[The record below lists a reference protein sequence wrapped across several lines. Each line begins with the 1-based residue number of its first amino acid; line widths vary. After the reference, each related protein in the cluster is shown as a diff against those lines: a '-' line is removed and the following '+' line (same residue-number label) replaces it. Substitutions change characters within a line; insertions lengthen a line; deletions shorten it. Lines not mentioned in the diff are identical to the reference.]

1 MLSAAARFNHDW
13 LRVVRTQGQLTA
25 LEVAA
30 ASFAPQP
37 VHEPPY
43 PPVDVARGK
52 PLLFLE

>member
-1 MLSAAARFNHDW
+1 MLSAVARFDHDW
-13 LRVVRTQGQLTA
+13 LRVVRTQRQLTA

-30 ASFAPQP
+30 ASFTPQP

-43 PPVDVARGK
+43 PPVDVAWGK

>member
-1 MLSAAARFNHDW
+1 MLSAAARFDHGRLW
-13 LRVVRTQGQLTA
+13 VVRTKGQLTA

-30 ASFAPQP
+30 ASLAPQP
-37 VHEPPY
+37 VYEPPY